1 MRVNIE
7 FEGSST
13 EFEQFCETPQRMAHQ
28 MMQVYYQGLLAH
40 PQTIG
45 LPAVQPPLLSVQP
58 PLLSGQTVSAFPAFV
73 SEPDRPFVNDLPSA
87 PLISG
92 LLPPTAVP
100 TSQLPRSGGRFPKL
114 TAPLQCFLV
123 SALISMGIVVWARSQ
138 SPLIPRQSP
147 VSGPPKVSLPTKL
160 PPLPLIPRPGETR
173 P

>member
-40 PQTIG
+40 PQSVG
-45 LPAVQPPLLSVQP
+45 LPPVQPPF
-58 PLLSGQTVSAFPAFV
+58 LSGQAGSVLPAFV
-73 SEPDRPFVNDLPSA
+73 SEPERPSVNDLHSA

-92 LLPPTAVP
+92 LLPPIAVP
-100 TSQLPRSGGRFPKL
+100 ESQSPRSGGRFPKL
-114 TAPLQCFLV
+114 TVPLQCFLV
-123 SALISMGIVVWARSQ
+123 SALISIGIVVWARSQ
-138 SPLIPRQSP
+138 SPLIPRQAP
-147 VSGPPKVSLPTKL
+147 VLRPPKVNLPTKL
-160 PPLPLIPRPGETR
+160 PPLPLIPRPGEKR

>member
-40 PQTIG
+40 PQTVG
-45 LPAVQPPLLSVQP
+45 LPAVQPPLLSGQV
-58 PLLSGQTVSAFPAFV
+58 LSGQAVSALPAFV
-73 SEPDRPFVNDLPSA
+73 SEPDRPFVNDLHSA
-87 PLISG
+87 PISTG
-92 LLPPTAVP
+92 LLSPTAVP
-100 TSQLPRSGGRFPKL
+100 TSPLPRSVGRFPKV

-123 SALISMGIVVWARSQ
+123 SALISIGIVVWARSQ

-147 VSGPPKVSLPTKL
+147 VSGPPKVNLPTKL
-160 PPLPLIPRPGETR
+160 PPLPLIPRRGEKR

>member
-40 PQTIG
+40 PQTVG
-45 LPAVQPPLLSVQP
+45 LPAVQPPLLS
-58 PLLSGQTVSAFPAFV
+58 GQAVSAFPAFV
-73 SEPDRPFVNDLPSA
+73 SEPDRPFVSDLPSA
-87 PLISG
+87 PTSTG
-92 LLPPTAVP
+92 LSPPTAVP
-100 TSQLPRSGGRFPKL
+100 TRPLPRPGRRFPKV

-123 SALISMGIVVWARSQ
+123 SALISIGIVVWAKNQ
-138 SPLIPRQSP
+138 SPSIPRQSP
-147 VSGPPKVSLPTKL
+147 VSGPPKANNLPTKL
-160 PPLPLIPRPGETR
+160 PPLPLIPRRGEKR

>member
-40 PQTIG
+40 PQTVG
-45 LPAVQPPLLSVQP
+45 LPVIQPPLLN
-58 PLLSGQTVSAFPAFV
+58 GQQVSALPAFV
-73 SEPDRPFVNDLPSA
+73 SDPDRPFVNDLPSA
-87 PLISG
+87 PISTG
-92 LLPPTAVP
+92 LLPPVVVP
-100 TSQLPRSGGRFPKL
+100 TRQLPRSGKRFPKV

-123 SALISMGIVVWARSQ
+123 SALISIGMVVWARSQ
-138 SPLIPRQSP
+138 SPLIPYQSP
-147 VSGPPKVSLPTKL
+147 VSGPPKVNLPTKL
-160 PPLPLIPRPGETR
+160 PPLPLIPRPREKR

>member
-40 PQTIG
+40 PQTVG
-45 LPAVQPPLLSVQP
+45 LPAIQPPLLSEQG
-58 PLLSGQTVSAFPAFV
+58 LSALPAFV
-73 SEPDRPFVNDLPSA
+73 SEPDRPFVNDRPSA
-87 PLISG
+87 PLIAG
-92 LLPPTAVP
+92 LLPPVVVP
-100 TSQLPRSGGRFPKL
+100 ISQSPRSVGRFPKL

-138 SPLIPRQSP
+138 SPLILHQSP
-147 VSGPPKVSLPTKL
+147 VSGPPKVNLPTKL
-160 PPLPLIPRPGETR
+160 PPLPLIPRPGEKR

>member
-40 PQTIG
+40 PHTIG
-45 LPAVQPPLLSVQP
+45 LPAVQSPLQ
-58 PLLSGQTVSAFPAFV
+58 SGQAVSALPAFV

-87 PLISG
+87 PISAG
-92 LLPPTAVP
+92 LLPPIAVP
-100 TSQLPRSGGRFPKL
+100 TSQLPRSVGRFPKL

-147 VSGPPKVSLPTKL
+147 VSGPPKVNLPTKL
-160 PPLPLIPRPGETR
+160 PPLPLIPRPGEKR

>member
-28 MMQVYYQGLLAH
+28 MMQVYYQGLLTY
-40 PQTIG
+40 PQTVG
-45 LPAVQPPLLSVQP
+45 LPAVQPPLQ
-58 PLLSGQTVSAFPAFV
+58 SGQAVSALPAFV

-87 PLISG
+87 PISAG

-100 TSQLPRSGGRFPKL
+100 TSQLPRSGGWFPKL

-138 SPLIPRQSP
+138 SPSIPRQNP
-147 VSGPPKVSLPTKL
+147 VSGPPKVNNLPTKL
-160 PPLPLIPRPGETR
+160 PPLPLIPRPGEKR
-173 P
+173 L

>member
-28 MMQVYYQGLLAH
+28 MMQVYYQGLLTYPH
-40 PQTIG
+40 TIG
-45 LPAVQPPLLSVQP
+45 LPAVQSPLQ
-58 PLLSGQTVSAFPAFV
+58 SGQAVSALPAFV

-87 PLISG
+87 PISAG
-92 LLPPTAVP
+92 LLPPIAVP

-123 SALISMGIVVWARSQ
+123 SALISMGIGSQ

-147 VSGPPKVSLPTKL
+147 VSGPPKVNLPTKL
-160 PPLPLIPRPGETR
+160 PPLPLIPRRGEKR